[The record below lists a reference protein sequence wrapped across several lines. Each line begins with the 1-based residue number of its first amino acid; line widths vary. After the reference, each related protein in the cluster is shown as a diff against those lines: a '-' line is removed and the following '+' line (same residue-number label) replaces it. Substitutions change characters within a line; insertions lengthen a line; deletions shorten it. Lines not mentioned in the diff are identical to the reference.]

1 MAQQKASKAA
11 KRILVGVGVAAGAG
25 VAFVAAREGE
35 KRLAAKLRRP
45 DSPEVAARFRMP
57 EGVEHREL
65 TTYDGGTLH
74 VAEKGHGRPL
84 VLVHGVTLTSEVWA
98 PQFNQLSDH
107 FRVVAIDVRG
117 HGRSVAGSDGY
128 GRDKA
133 AQDLATLLTEL
144 DLRGAVV
151 VGHSM
156 GGMILGQFCTN
167 HAEVLNSHVAGL
179 VFMDTAVSQ
188 LVPPVLGP
196 VAGRLGAFLVSRQ
209 EAGKKVPTMTSG
221 PEERNWLSVR
231 LAFGAHAPTTAV
243 DQVRDMVAAFPPEAS
258 LPSWVDLLGHDATEG
273 LGRVTIPA
281 MILVGS
287 RDLLTPVYAAR
298 RIAAALPHAELH
310 VLPGAGHQLMQERPD
325 EVAELL
331 RDFTAKLPE

>member
-1 MAQQKASKAA
+1 MANKTL
-11 KRILVGVGVAAGAG
+11 KRLLIGTGAVGVAVGGAL
-25 VAFVAAREGE
+25 AAREGE
-35 KRLAAKLRRP
+35 KRLAARLHQP
-45 DSPEVAARFRMP
+45 DPPEVAARFRMP
-57 EGVEHREL
+57 DGVEHRDL
-65 TTYDGGTLH
+65 TTFDGGSLH
-74 VAEKGHGRPL
+74 VVEKGHGRPL

-98 PQFNQLSDH
+98 PQFNGLTDH
-107 FRVVAIDVRG
+107 FRVIAVDVRG
-117 HGRSVAGSDGY
+117 HGRSVAGSEGY

-133 AQDLATLLTEL
+133 AQDLVTLLTEL
-144 DLRGAVV
+144 DLRNAVV

-167 HAEVLNSHVAGL
+167 HTQVLHDHVAGL

-188 LVPPVLGP
+188 LVPPALGP
-196 VAGRLGAFLVSRQ
+196 VAGRLGALLMSRQ

-221 PEERNWLSVR
+221 PEDRNWLAVR
-231 LAFGAHAPTTAV
+231 LAFGAHAPSTAV

-258 LPSWVDLLGHDATEG
+258 LPSWVDLLDHDASDG
-273 LGRVTIPA
+273 LSRVTTPA

-298 RIAAALPHAELH
+298 RIAAAMPHAEMH
-310 VLPGAGHQLMQERPD
+310 VLAGAGHQLMQERPQ

-331 RDFTAKLPE
+331 RDFSAKLPA